1 MIWLTHIDF
10 RLAPGKVH
18 WYLPN
23 HLMFIIVVAGSIW
36 PFFSLFSNNFMSP
49 MSETFYSKLFSP
61 NKTIF
66 CFFLIPMLWEL
77 CRIKNESGERLSP
90 WNMFLLI
97 LSSTETYL
105 FADNSGLSL
114 LMLSKTKQVML
125 SDKRYIFSHYLIYHG
140 KLNLKFPLFSINA
153 TVFII
158 I

>member
-1 MIWLTHIDF
+1 
-10 RLAPGKVH
+10 
-18 WYLPN
+18 
-23 HLMFIIVVAGSIW
+23 
-36 PFFSLFSNNFMSP
+36 

-66 CFFLIPMLWEL
+66 CLFLIPMLWEL

-140 KLNLKFPLFSINA
+140 KLNLKFPFFLSMQQYSLLFSIYCLA
-153 TVFII
+153 TLSTILSITLDKNKVFH
-158 I
+158 